1 MRENA
6 CRISSYGKRVE
17 FVGIESDAAKLGA
30 KLGDESISVH
40 RDEGLSVVRRNI
52 RQAARRRC
60 AGKRAPQPSMA
71 HRLPLSL
78 SEGQDAMIREALNN
92 RATRLVVATT
102 IVVAIA
108 SVSAPG
114 FAGPGAVVTAP
125 TAPLRMSDSGL
136 ARIRGSEA
144 FRPRVYDDGA
154 GNPTIGYGHLIRPG
168 ENFAG
173 GITQAQAE
181 ALFRQ
186 DVERVV
192 NPALDRITIALNQN
206 QVDALGSFIF
216 NVGTGGFLK
225 NLLSHVNA
233 GEIEGVTN
241 RMLQYITGRDVRT
254 GRRQVLRGLL
264 TRRQFEVALFKN
276 PVQLKYLSGIMPRS

>member
-1 MRENA
+1 MT
-6 CRISSYGKRVE
+6 
-17 FVGIESDAAKLGA
+17 
-30 KLGDESISVH
+30 
-40 RDEGLSVVRRNI
+40 
-52 RQAARRRC
+52 
-60 AGKRAPQPSMA
+60 
-71 HRLPLSL
+71 
-78 SEGQDAMIREALNN
+78 REALKS

-114 FAGPGAVVTAP
+114 FAGPGPVVTAP

-168 ENFAG
+168 EHFSG
-173 GITQAQAE
+173 GITEAQADS
-181 ALFRQ
+181 LFRQ

-192 NPALDRITIALNQN
+192 NPALDRITIALTQN

-216 NVGTGGFLK
+216 NVGTGGFIK
-225 NLLSHVNA
+225 NLLSYVNA
-233 GEIEGVTN
+233 GTFEEVTN
-241 RMLQYITGRDVRT
+241 RMLKFITGRDARS

-276 PVQLKYLSGIMPRS
+276 PVPLKYLSGILPRS